1 MKKLLALVL
10 ALVMSMSLVTISNA
24 AFKDADKIDYKE
36 AVDVMNAVGVF
47 IGDEKGNFNAKE
59 NLTREQA
66 AKIIAYL
73 ELGSKAADALVGG
86 ATFTDVASTRWSAG
100 FVGYCA
106 QAGVVNGVGN
116 GKFDPAGQLTALQFG
131 KMLLVELGY
140 DAKAAGMVGADWAIN
155 TSKLMAST
163 KLMDKIDGSVNQ
175 VLTREKAAQ
184 MCVNALKAPTVE
196 YSTKGSSIIVNG
208 AEINFGASVPTY
220 VTNTIAKEQTI
231 SKQTLTNS
239 NAYTIELG
247 EKLFKD
253 LKLNRTTDDFGRPA
267 NEWFWK
273 AAKVGTY
280 ADKADLSY
288 TEKVKLGTIYSDL
301 GLGEKVLAKNVT
313 VYVDGD
319 KGTLAKDISKGED
332 TKIGGQGTLTEVY
345 YDSGDNTAVICHI
358 NYYIGE
364 VQKTVAATASKDA
377 YIVVATDSVKPA
389 GASGVENFT
398 TDEKFDDDAMVYY
411 TYSESAEEIKSVA
424 VCETASGTVT
434 EAQNAKNAK
443 VDTANVT
450 IGGTKYKA
458 AAKFVGEEVSD
469 VMVKYDYKVYL
480 DGNANM
486 LKIEKV
492 SKLSNEYAL
501 VRATQGKNV
510 FSSNKAQVVFAD
522 GTEKVVSTAKDYN
535 KAGTNHIDNN
545 TIVTWTVED
554 GVYTLQPVATLQS
567 DKVTTN
573 KTERALNLYM
583 SGTPLASNLVITN
596 DKAGMKIDGNTVKA
610 NSNTVLVLY
619 NVKDDSYT
627 TYTGIKSI
635 PSIETSATVGANV
648 YYFCDRGDMATIL
661 FVDVDNDSIVKGAGK
676 NAIYLAGA
684 SRSNLIQNS
693 TGNYYEYNAIVDDEI
708 TTVKVD
714 KTTKVGS
721 KYAYELDGMFK
732 SYNVNSKGVITSL
745 TAHADYAD
753 DGKGTYLNGVGLD
766 KTSKDYTVILNTAG
780 LFVKADGTE
789 DKTNYK
795 NETITCDEKA
805 TFYYVDKDGKITEI
819 SYKNVT
825 KDLNDKVYA
834 YVDDYMVKQLVVFE
848 VKDTNTNTNKPL
860 AMGEKPV
867 SYVDGSKVV
876 LEVVD
881 DTGLSAARAEATNAL
896 RAAGYTRVK
905 YDVPTSPSYITAYD
919 KNLNEVYFDVYIN
932 YYVSL
937 TVDDKP
943 VEYVAANSTFKA
955 TEASKTMWSDISGK
969 GTGFLKDTTYKAYF
983 KSTDADVALIAKTS
997 GTTTVIKTG
1006 YVQIGTTQA
1015 ASVTG
1020 LSTSGTNKV
1029 TVTTGNVVYNKATV
1043 KIEVDKATV
1052 TKDYT
1057 ITVKN
1062 DGKVVDTFTAK
1073 KDTAIDK
1080 TVSLGD
1086 LTANIANSMITV
1098 EATEIVVPVM
1108 LTKTLVSD
1116 KNGLTF
1122 TWTLANQVTPGTTVK
1137 GSLKI
1142 TGSLT
1147 AGTAGNTTVTLADAG
1162 STGISGIKWVAK
1174 NAADNGCSATGA
1186 VLTIPNTFA
1195 TDANGATIN
1204 FEFDVA
1210 AGSATPA
1217 IKAD

>member
-86 ATFTDVASTRWSAG
+86 ATFTDVASSRWSAG

-106 QAGVVNGVGN
+106 QAGIVSGVGDS
-116 GKFDPAGQLTALQFG
+116 KFDPAGQLTALQFG

-288 TEKVKLGTIYSDL
+288 TETVKLGTIYSDL

-377 YIVVATDSVKPA
+377 YIVIATDSVKPA
-389 GASGVENFT
+389 GAAGVENFT
-398 TDEKFDDDAMVYY
+398 TDAKFDDDVAVYY
-411 TYSESAEEIKSVA
+411 TYSESADEIKSVA
-424 VCETASGTVT
+424 VCETVSGTVT
-434 EAQNAKNAK
+434 EAQNAKTAK
-443 VDTANVT
+443 EDTANVT
-450 IGGTKYKA
+450 ISEKYKA

-469 VMVKYDYKVYL
+469 SMVKYDYKVYL
-480 DGNANM
+480 DGNNNM

-535 KAGTNHIDNN
+535 KVSSYQIPNN
-545 TIVTWTVED
+545 TIVTWTEED
-554 GVYTLQPVATLQS
+554 GVYTFQPVENKGNVTVRATDLNATANNTLV
-567 DKVTTN
+567 VTN
-573 KTERALNLYM
+573 N
-583 SGTPLASNLVITN
+583 
-596 DKAGMKIDGNTVKA
+596 KAGMTIKNATINA
-610 NSNTVLVLY
+610 NSNTILVLY
-619 NVKDDSYT
+619 DKKDDSYT
-627 TYTGIKSI
+627 TYTGIKEM
-635 PSIETSATVGANV
+635 PGIETTATVEADV
-648 YYFCDRGDMATIL
+648 YYYCNSGSMATIL
-661 FVDVDNDSIVKGAGK
+661 FVDVDNDTIVKGAGR

-714 KTTKVGS
+714 KATKVGS

-745 TAHADYAD
+745 TAHTAYNTNTGDALYLAG
-753 DGKGTYLNGVGLD
+753 DGLNKV
-766 KTSKDYTVILNTAG
+766 SADYTVIIDT
-780 LFVKADGTE
+780 KASG
-789 DKTNYK
+789 K
-795 NETITCDEKA
+795 NATITCDEKA

-819 SYKNVT
+819 TYKNVT
-825 KDLNDKVYA
+825 KDENDKVYA
-834 YVDDYMVKQLVVFE
+834 FVDDYMVKQLVVFE
-848 VKDTNTNTNKPL
+848 VKDTAPTAGSFDPADPKTAGIVGTTVVIPVIDGVKVDNAANVLAKNGYTVTGLFGGTYWAVKDGTTYFFTESNPVYWTLKVDGVTVEYMANGTPSKFTVKEFAAKYGSLGTAYKFVQAGATYFFGYNTISTS
-860 AMGEKPV
+860 AMSDGTAAVAITTGYVKVDDSTSATISGVETATAGGEK
-867 SYVDGSKVV
+867 YAKVN
-876 LEVVD
+876 
-881 DTGLSAARAEATNAL
+881 NAV
-896 RAAGYTRVK
+896 T
-905 YDVPTSPSYITAYD
+905 
-919 KNLNEVYFDVYIN
+919 
-932 YYVSL
+932 
-937 TVDDKP
+937 
-943 VEYVAANSTFKA
+943 VEYTVAANT
-955 TEASKTMWSDISGK
+955 
-969 GTGFLKDTTYKAYF
+969 
-983 KSTDADVALIAKTS
+983 
-997 GTTTVIKTG
+997 
-1006 YVQIGTTQA
+1006 
-1015 ASVTG
+1015 SVTLNYTVG
-1020 LSTSGTNKV
+1020 GVAQTPITESTTAAGKV
-1029 TVTTGNVVYNKATV
+1029 T
-1043 KIEVDKATV
+1043 
-1052 TKDYT
+1052 
-1057 ITVKN
+1057 
-1062 DGKVVDTFTAK
+1062 F
-1073 KDTAIDK
+1073 
-1080 TVSLGD
+1080 TVSGD
-1086 LTANIANSMITV
+1086 KDI
-1098 EATEIVVPVM
+1098 
-1108 LTKTLVSD
+1108 
-1116 KNGLTF
+1116 
-1122 TWTLANQVTPGTTVK
+1122 
-1137 GSLKI
+1137 
-1142 TGSLT
+1142 
-1147 AGTAGNTTVTLADAG
+1147 
-1162 STGISGIKWVAK
+1162 
-1174 NAADNGCSATGA
+1174 
-1186 VLTIPNTFA
+1186 VLT
-1195 TDANGATIN
+1195 
-1204 FEFDVA
+1204 
-1210 AGSATPA
+1210 SATPA
-1217 IKAD
+1217 TTYGITYPAAKTTNGVTMTLTCPDTAVQGSMVTVKAKLTGKATGGDAVFTLSGHSIDTAYAGTFTGVSKSAAGQLTVANNTDLGAAGLEVTFTFTMPASDATISIA

>member
-106 QAGVVNGVGN
+106 QAGVVAGVGN

-253 LKLNRTTDDFGRPA
+253 LKLNRTADDFGRPA

-377 YIVVATDSVKPA
+377 YIVIATDSVKPD
-389 GASGVENFT
+389 GAAGVENFT
-398 TDEKFDDDAMVYY
+398 TDAKFDDDVAVYY
-411 TYSESAEEIKSVA
+411 TYSESADEIKSVA
-424 VCETASGTVT
+424 VCETVSGTVT
-434 EAQNAKNAK
+434 EAQNAKTAK
-443 VDTANVT
+443 EDTANVT
-450 IGGTKYKA
+450 ISEKYKA

-469 VMVKYDYKVYL
+469 SMVKYDYKVYL
-480 DGNANM
+480 DGNNNM

-535 KAGTNHIDNN
+535 KVSSYQIPNN
-545 TIVTWTVED
+545 TIVTWTEED
-554 GVYTLQPVATLQS
+554 GVYTFQPVENKGNVTVRATDLNATANNTLV
-567 DKVTTN
+567 VTN
-573 KTERALNLYM
+573 N
-583 SGTPLASNLVITN
+583 
-596 DKAGMKIDGNTVKA
+596 KAGMTIKDKTINA
-610 NSNTVLVLY
+610 NSNTILVLY
-619 NVKDDSYT
+619 DKKDDSYT
-627 TYTGIKSI
+627 TYTGIKEM
-635 PSIETSATVGANV
+635 PSIATKATVEADV
-648 YYFCDRGDMATIL
+648 YYYCNSGSMATIL
-661 FVDVDNDSIVKGAGK
+661 FVDVDNDTIVAGAGR

-745 TAHADYAD
+745 TAHDTYGSVAADKAQYLAG
-753 DGKGTYLNGVGLD
+753 DGLNKV
-766 KTSKDYTVILNTAG
+766 SADYTVIIDT
-780 LFVKADGTE
+780 KASG
-789 DKTNYK
+789 K
-795 NETITCDEKA
+795 NATITCDEKA

-819 SYKNVT
+819 TYKNVT
-825 KDLNDKVYA
+825 KDENDKVYA
-834 YVDDYMVKQLVVFE
+834 FVDDYMVKQLVVFE
-848 VKDTNTNTNKPL
+848 VKDTAPAAGTFDPADPKTAGIVGTTVVIPKIDGVKVDNAANVL
-860 AMGEKPV
+860 AKNGYTV
-867 SYVDGSKVV
+867 
-876 LEVVD
+876 
-881 DTGLSAARAEATNAL
+881 TGLFGGTYWAVKDGTTYFFTESNPEYYTLTVNGTVVEYMAKGTASKISEKEFAA
-896 RAAGYTRVK
+896 K
-905 YDVPTSPSYITAYD
+905 YDTDGTAY
-919 KNLNEVYFDVYIN
+919 KFVKGGKTYFFAYDSSSANAMTDGTAAVAITTG
-932 YYVSL
+932 YVKVTDNTSAP
-937 TVDDKP
+937 TISGVETATAGGQKYAKVNNAVT
-943 VEYVAANSTFKA
+943 VEYTVAANTSVTLNY
-955 TEASKTMWSDISGK
+955 TVG
-969 GTGFLKDTTYKAYF
+969 G
-983 KSTDADVALIAKTS
+983 VAKTPITES
-997 GTTTVIKTG
+997 TT
-1006 YVQIGTTQA
+1006 A
-1015 ASVTG
+1015 AG
-1020 LSTSGTNKV
+1020 KV
-1029 TVTTGNVVYNKATV
+1029 T
-1043 KIEVDKATV
+1043 
-1052 TKDYT
+1052 
-1057 ITVKN
+1057 
-1062 DGKVVDTFTAK
+1062 F
-1073 KDTAIDK
+1073 
-1080 TVSLGD
+1080 TVSGD
-1086 LTANIANSMITV
+1086 KDI
-1098 EATEIVVPVM
+1098 
-1108 LTKTLVSD
+1108 
-1116 KNGLTF
+1116 
-1122 TWTLANQVTPGTTVK
+1122 
-1137 GSLKI
+1137 
-1142 TGSLT
+1142 
-1147 AGTAGNTTVTLADAG
+1147 
-1162 STGISGIKWVAK
+1162 
-1174 NAADNGCSATGA
+1174 
-1186 VLTIPNTFA
+1186 VLT
-1195 TDANGATIN
+1195 
-1204 FEFDVA
+1204 
-1210 AGSATPA
+1210 SATPA
-1217 IKAD
+1217 TTYGITYPAAKTKNGVTMTLTCPDTAVQGSTVTVKAKLTGKATGGNAVFALSGHGIDTNYANTFTGVTRSAAGTLTVADNTDLGAAGLEVTFTFTMPASDATISIA

>member
-86 ATFTDVASTRWSAG
+86 ATFTDVASSRWSAG

-106 QAGVVNGVGN
+106 QAGIVSGVGDS
-116 GKFDPAGQLTALQFG
+116 KFDPAGQLTALQFG

-377 YIVVATDSVKPA
+377 YIVIATDSVKPA
-389 GASGVENFT
+389 GAAGVENFT
-398 TDEKFDDDAMVYY
+398 TDAKFDDDVAVYY
-411 TYSESAEEIKSVA
+411 TYSESADEIKSVA
-424 VCETASGTVT
+424 VCETVSGTVT
-434 EAQNAKNAK
+434 EAQNAKTAK
-443 VDTANVT
+443 EDTANVT
-450 IGGTKYKA
+450 ISEKYKA

-469 VMVKYDYKVYL
+469 SMVKYDYKVYL
-480 DGNANM
+480 DGNNNM

-535 KAGTNHIDNN
+535 KVSSYQIPNN
-545 TIVTWTVED
+545 TIVTWTEED
-554 GVYTLQPVATLQS
+554 GVYTFQPVENKGNVTVRATDLNATANNTLV
-567 DKVTTN
+567 VTN
-573 KTERALNLYM
+573 N
-583 SGTPLASNLVITN
+583 
-596 DKAGMKIDGNTVKA
+596 KAGMTIKNATINA
-610 NSNTVLVLY
+610 NSNTILVLY
-619 NVKDDSYT
+619 DKKDDSYT
-627 TYTGIKSI
+627 TYTGIKEM
-635 PSIETSATVGANV
+635 PGIETTATVEADV
-648 YYFCDRGDMATIL
+648 YYYCNSGSMATIL
-661 FVDVDNDSIVKGAGK
+661 FVDVDNDTIVKGAGR

-714 KTTKVGS
+714 KATKVGS

-745 TAHADYAD
+745 TAHTAYNTNTGDAL
-753 DGKGTYLNGVGLD
+753 YLAGEGLN
-766 KTSKDYTVILNTAG
+766 KVSADYTVIVDT
-780 LFVKADGTE
+780 K
-789 DKTNYK
+789 DKNA
-795 NETITCDEKA
+795 TITCDEKA

-819 SYKNVT
+819 TYKNVT
-825 KDLNDKVYA
+825 KDENDKVYA
-834 YVDDYMVKQLVVFE
+834 FVDDYMVKQLVVFE
-848 VKDTNTNTNKPL
+848 VKDTAPTAGSFDPADPKTAGIVGTTVVIPKIDGVKVDNAANVL
-860 AMGEKPV
+860 AKNGYTV
-867 SYVDGSKVV
+867 
-876 LEVVD
+876 
-881 DTGLSAARAEATNAL
+881 TGLFGGTYWAVKDGTTYFFTESNPEYYTLTVNGTVVEYMANGTPSKFTEKEFAA
-896 RAAGYTRVK
+896 K
-905 YDVPTSPSYITAYD
+905 YGTDGTAY
-919 KNLNEVYFDVYIN
+919 KFVKGGTTYFFAYAPSSTSAMTDGTAAVAITTG
-932 YYVSL
+932 YVKVTDNTTSA
-937 TVDDKP
+937 TISGVETATAGGQKYAKVNNAVT
-943 VEYVAANSTFKA
+943 VEYTVAANT
-955 TEASKTMWSDISGK
+955 
-969 GTGFLKDTTYKAYF
+969 
-983 KSTDADVALIAKTS
+983 
-997 GTTTVIKTG
+997 
-1006 YVQIGTTQA
+1006 
-1015 ASVTG
+1015 SVTLNYTVG
-1020 LSTSGTNKV
+1020 GVAQTPITESTTAAGKV
-1029 TVTTGNVVYNKATV
+1029 T
-1043 KIEVDKATV
+1043 
-1052 TKDYT
+1052 
-1057 ITVKN
+1057 
-1062 DGKVVDTFTAK
+1062 F
-1073 KDTAIDK
+1073 
-1080 TVSLGD
+1080 TVSGD
-1086 LTANIANSMITV
+1086 KDI
-1098 EATEIVVPVM
+1098 
-1108 LTKTLVSD
+1108 
-1116 KNGLTF
+1116 
-1122 TWTLANQVTPGTTVK
+1122 
-1137 GSLKI
+1137 
-1142 TGSLT
+1142 
-1147 AGTAGNTTVTLADAG
+1147 
-1162 STGISGIKWVAK
+1162 
-1174 NAADNGCSATGA
+1174 
-1186 VLTIPNTFA
+1186 VLT
-1195 TDANGATIN
+1195 
-1204 FEFDVA
+1204 
-1210 AGSATPA
+1210 SATPA
-1217 IKAD
+1217 TTYGITYPAAKITNGVTMTLTCPDTAVQGSMVTVKAKLTGKATGGDAVFTLSGHSIDTAYAGTFTGVSKSAAGQLTVANNTDLGAAGLEVTFTFTMPASDATISIA